1 VQAPV
6 RRLGAQA
13 LGFVGGQWRDA
24 AAAWRAIPFGKRYR
38 HYRCLL
44 ERPQHSTMRH
54 RLASIASM
62 PGRRLAPV
70 LFAMA
75 AAFAPLRPGLA
86 FDHGWQAVLAAGD
99 DAEPVFDDAT
109 RTVALRL
116 RKAGVPA
123 GNIHRLSAS
132 AAETRAGIEPATAEN
147 LLRRIATLPVQPG
160 DRCLVFLTSHGAHDA
175 GLWLARSQRA
185 LHPEELAQALSRA
198 CGAAPTVVV
207 VSSCY
212 SGGFAAGAMDKPNR
226 IILTASRRDRPSFGC
241 AVERTYTFFDG
252 CLLAALPRAANWHAV
267 FAATRGCVAREEHAR
282 GELPSDPQAYFG
294 VAVAH
299 LPAGF

>member
-1 VQAPV
+1 MT
-6 RRLGAQA
+6 RRQ
-13 LGFVGGQWRDA
+13 VGSIKSLPGNWL
-24 AAAWRAIPFGKRYR
+24 PPM
-38 HYRCLL
+38 LL
-44 ERPQHSTMRH
+44 
-54 RLASIASM
+54 
-62 PGRRLAPV
+62 
-70 LFAMA
+70 AMA
-75 AAFAPLRPGLA
+75 AAFAPIGTGIA
-86 FDHGWQAVLAAGD
+86 ANGSWQAVLAAGD

-109 RTVALRL
+109 RAVAQRL
-116 RKAGVPA
+116 RNAGVPA

-132 AAETRAGIEPATAEN
+132 ATETRTGVEPATAET
-147 LLRRIATLPVQPG
+147 LLRRIATLPVRPG
-160 DRCLVFLTSHGAHDA
+160 DHCFVFLTSHGEHNA

-198 CGAAPTVVV
+198 CATAPTVVV

-212 SGGFAAGAMDKPNR
+212 SGGFSAGAMAKPNR

-252 CLLAALPRAANWHAV
+252 CLLAALPKAANWQAV

-282 GELPSDPQAYFG
+282 GERPSDPQAYFG
-294 VAVAH
+294 AAAAH